1 MLNRHVKL
9 AVLLSA
15 AWLSQAASAGEVIL
29 FSNPG
34 FQGRDVTVRDTMR
47 DLNALNFNDRS
58 GSMIV
63 RSGRWEVCV
72 DADFRKQCQVFE
84 PGEYPNLERMT
95 NNITSL
101 REIDG
106 GRVDGYRDNRDGGR
120 GDDYRDNRDGGRGD
134 DNRDNRDGYRD
145 NRDDDRDGRGNRR
158 GRAASVQLFD
168 SPELRGR
175 SIVLR
180 DDVDNLS
187 SLNFN
192 DRTQSMVVEAG
203 TWEFCQ
209 HNNFR
214 GQCKVYEPGRYR
226 NLDRAFYR
234 SITSARVLEQDRGRG
249 RGHGRRDDDQGRR
262 EGVELFADE
271 GFGGDRMQV
280 REEIRNLAQ
289 HNYNDKAGSLIV
301 YSGQWEFCQHG
312 DFRGQCMTYGPG
324 RYDRLGSLNDAISS
338 IRRVR

>member
-9 AVLLSA
+9 AVFLSV
-15 AWLSQAASAGEVIL
+15 AWLSQAAANAGEVIL
-29 FSNPG
+29 FSGPG
-34 FQGRDVTVRDTMR
+34 LQGRDVTVREPVR

-63 RSGRWEVCV
+63 RSGRWEACV
-72 DADFRKQCQVFE
+72 DADFRNECRVFE
-84 PGEYPNLERMT
+84 PGEYRSLERMT

-106 GRVDGYRDNRDGGR
+106 GRGDGV
-120 GDDYRDNRDGGRGD
+120 
-134 DNRDNRDGYRD
+134 RD
-145 NRDDDRDGRGNRR
+145 NRDDDRDGRGEGRGNRR

-209 HNNFR
+209 HNNFG

-226 NLDRAFYR
+226 NLDRGFYR
-234 SITSARVLEQDRGRG
+234 SITSARVLEQDRG

-262 EGVELFADE
+262 EGVELYADE

-280 REEIRNLAQ
+280 REEIRNLAE
-289 HNYNDKAGSLIV
+289 HNYNDRAGSLIV

-312 DFRGQCMTYGPG
+312 NFGGRCMTYGPG

>member
-9 AVLLSA
+9 AVFLSA
-15 AWLSQAASAGEVIL
+15 AWLSQVATAGEVIL

-34 FQGRDVTVRDTMR
+34 FQGRDVTVRETMR

-72 DADFRKQCQVFE
+72 DADFRNECRVFE
-84 PGEYPNLERMT
+84 PGEYRSLERMT
-95 NNITSL
+95 NTITSL
-101 REIDG
+101 RE
-106 GRVDGYRDNRDGGR
+106 VDGGR
-120 GDDYRDNRDGGRGD
+120 GDGVRDNRG
-134 DNRDNRDGYRD
+134 DGYRD
-145 NRDDDRDGRGNRR
+145 NRDDERDGRGDGRGNRR

-180 DDVDNLS
+180 EDVDNLS

-209 HNNFR
+209 HNNFG

-226 NLDRAFYR
+226 NLDRGFYR
-234 SITSARVLEQDRGRG
+234 SITSARVLEQDRG

-271 GFGGDRMQV
+271 GFGGDRMPV

-289 HNYNDKAGSLIV
+289 HNYNDRAGSLIV